1 MAPDAALAPVPPTRV
16 RYATV
21 AYAMVIAV
29 IMYLDRVCISQAAPS
44 MRHDLGL
51 SIVELSW
58 AFSAFNWAYA
68 LFEVPGGWLGDRIGP
83 RRVLTRVVLWWSFFT
98 APTGWVWNAAS
109 LVVTRALFGAGEAGC
124 FPNLTRVFTTWL
136 PERQRERA
144 QGLLWFAARWSG
156 AFTPLL
162 VAYVLDL
169 MSWRHAFELF
179 ALPGVIWA
187 IAFYRWYRDDPR
199 KHPSVNAEELAQLPS
214 PERTAI
220 GVRVPWGTLLRSRS
234 VWLLCFQYACLS
246 YGWYFYV
253 TWLPTYLREA
263 RGTGVKFGALL
274 ASLPLLLGGI
284 GCLVGAQL
292 IPRVRRLV
300 GSVALARRTVA
311 MVGFV
316 GASASIFMFIRVA
329 DPTRAMLLLGLAGFF
344 NDFVMPAA
352 WAGCMDIGGR
362 HSGTVSGMMN
372 MVGNIGGA
380 LSPLAVGY
388 ILTSYPGNWT
398 VTFYVSSTI
407 YLLGGICWLFID
419 AHTPLEEDLEIWKSG
434 NLET

>member
-1 MAPDAALAPVPPTRV
+1 MSPETTPVRSLAPTRV
-16 RYATV
+16 RYVTV
-21 AYAMVIAV
+21 GYALAIAV
-29 IMYLDRVCISQAAPS
+29 IMYVDRVCISQAAPS
-44 MRHDLGL
+44 IQHDLGL
-51 SIVELSW
+51 SRVQMSW
-58 AFSAFNWAYA
+58 AFSAFTWAYA
-68 LFEVPGGWLGDRIGP
+68 LFEVPGGWLGDRLGP
-83 RRVLTRVVLWWSFFT
+83 RRVLTRVVLWWSLFT
-98 APTGWVWNAAS
+98 AATGWVWNATS

-124 FPNLTRVFTTWL
+124 FPNLTRIFTTWL
-136 PERQRERA
+136 PVRERERA

-162 VAYVLDL
+162 VAYVLDFV
-169 MSWRHAFELF
+169 SWRHAFELF
-179 ALPGVIWA
+179 AVPGVVWA
-187 IAFYRWYRDDPR
+187 MAFYWWYRDDPR
-199 KHPSVNAEELAQLPS
+199 THSSISGEELAQLPS
-214 PERTAI
+214 PEQTAI
-220 GVRVPWGTLLRSRS
+220 GTSVPWRLLLRNRS
-234 VWLLCFQYACLS
+234 VWLLSAQYACLS

-292 IPRVRRLV
+292 IPRVVRLT
-300 GSVALARRTVA
+300 GSVALARRIVA
-311 MVGFV
+311 VVGFV
-316 GASASIFMFIRVA
+316 GASASVFAFISVA

-344 NDFVMPAA
+344 NDFVMPAC

-388 ILTSYPGNWT
+388 LLTWYPGNWG
-398 VTFYVSSTI
+398 VTFYVSSAI
-407 YLLGGICWLFID
+407 YLIGGVCWLFID
-419 AHTPLEEDLEIWKSG
+419 AHTALEGTVSR
-434 NLET
+434 

>member
-1 MAPDAALAPVPPTRV
+1 MMPDAALTDRPTNA
-16 RYATV
+16 RYVTV

-29 IMYLDRVCISQAAPS
+29 IMYVDRVCISQAAPA

-51 SIVELSW
+51 SLVQMSW
-58 AFSAFNWAYA
+58 AFAAFNWAYA

-83 RRVLTRVVLWWSFFT
+83 RRVLTRVVVWWSLFT
-98 APTGWVWNAAS
+98 AATGWVWSGAS
-109 LVVTRALFGAGEAGC
+109 LIVTRGLFGAGEAGC

-136 PERQRERA
+136 PARLRERA
-144 QGLLWFAARWSG
+144 QGMLWFAARWSG

-162 VAYVLDL
+162 VAYVLEL
-169 MSWRHAFELF
+169 TSWRHAFELF
-179 ALPGVIWA
+179 ALPGVVWA
-187 IAFYRWYRDDPR
+187 VAFYGWFRDDPR
-199 KHPSVNAEELAQLPS
+199 GHPSVNAAELAELPA
-214 PERTAI
+214 PERSAI
-220 GVRVPWGTLLRSRS
+220 GGPVPWRGLLRSGS
-234 VWLLCFQYACLS
+234 VWLLCIQYACLS

-263 RGTGVKFGALL
+263 RGTSVKFGALL

-292 IPRVRRLV
+292 IPYATRKTGSVAHARRLV
-300 GSVALARRTVA
+300 AI
-311 MVGFV
+311 VGFA
-316 GASASIFMFIRVA
+316 GASASIFAFIRVS

-344 NDFVMPAA
+344 NDFVMPAC

-380 LSPLAVGY
+380 LSPLAIGY
-388 ILTSYPGNWT
+388 ILTWYPGDWT
-398 VTFYVSSTI
+398 LTFYVSSAI
-407 YLLGGICWLFID
+407 YLLGGVCWLFID
-419 AHTPLEEDLEIWKSG
+419 AHTPLPENVDV
-434 NLET
+434 